1 MQSDKRTQLAYNG
14 FSVLLNPRRLA
25 GGGREPNSHYYTP
38 CTKINLKL
46 CVKQQLTF
54 SRLCAII
61 DTERKREVIT
71 MTRFND
77 NWFDVMF
84 DEAVEELEKENEKN

>member
-1 MQSDKRTQLAYNG
+1 M
-14 FSVLLNPRRLA
+14 
-25 GGGREPNSHYYTP
+25 
-38 CTKINLKL
+38 
-46 CVKQQLTF
+46 TF

-61 DTERKREVIT
+61 DTERKREVII

-84 DEAVEELEKENEKN
+84 DEAVEELEKENEKNLKKT

>member
-1 MQSDKRTQLAYNG
+1 MQSDKRTQLENNG

-25 GGGREPNSHYYTP
+25 GDGREPNSHYCTP

-46 CVKQQLTF
+46 CARQQLTF